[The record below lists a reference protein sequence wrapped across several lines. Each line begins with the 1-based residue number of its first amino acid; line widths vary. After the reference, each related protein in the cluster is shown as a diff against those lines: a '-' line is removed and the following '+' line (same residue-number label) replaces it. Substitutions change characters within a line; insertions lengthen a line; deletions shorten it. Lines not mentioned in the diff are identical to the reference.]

1 MAEPRGLNDA
11 LRDAL
16 EREPDNDG
24 LRRHLAEQELLS
36 GDAPAALRHCR
47 HLLGSDPGDPG
58 LLDLAARA
66 ARAAG
71 DDAAAER
78 YLAALGPRPPAA
90 DRPASAAGPGASE
103 GDSPPPQERRPRRV
117 AHEPYDDED
126 DDADWLDVDR
136 PTVGLDD
143 VGGMEQVKRRLQ
155 LSFLGPLANPELRA
169 SYGAQLRGGLL
180 LWGPPGCGKT
190 LIARA
195 LAGEL
200 GAGFVSLGIS
210 DVLDMWVGRSEQN
223 LRDAFDHARRTSPCV
238 VFLDELDA
246 LGQKRSQ
253 LRHSGVRTTVNQ
265 LLAELD
271 GAERDNDG
279 LFVLGA
285 TNHPWDVDT
294 ALRRPGRF
302 DRSVLVLPPDEP
314 AREAILRGAL
324 ARRPVADDLDLDEI
338 VARTALYSGADL
350 VRLVDDAT
358 ERAMERAVD
367 SGRVDPVTRADLRAA
382 TKASRPSTTSW
393 FDVAKS
399 YATFADEGGEFDEL
413 LDYLKRHRRA

>member
-1 MAEPRGLNDA
+1 MADARGLNDA

-47 HLLGSDPGDPG
+47 ILLGGDPGDPG

-71 DDAAAER
+71 DEAAASR
-78 YLAALGPRPPAA
+78 YEAALGPRPAPAPDPPGPPRRPAA
-90 DRPASAAGPGASE
+90 PHRPLPTEDPDDDEEDAEWLDAERPAV
-103 GDSPPPQERRPRRV
+103 R
-117 AHEPYDDED
+117 
-126 DDADWLDVDR
+126 
-136 PTVGLDD
+136 LDD
-143 VGGMEQVKRRLQ
+143 VGGMDAVKRRLH

-223 LRDAFDHARRTSPCV
+223 LRDAFDHARRIAPCV

-314 AREAILRGAL
+314 ARAAILRGAL
-324 ARRPVADDLDLDEI
+324 ATRPVADDVDVDEI
-338 VARTALYSGADL
+338 VARTDRYSGADL

-358 ERAMERAVD
+358 ERAMERAVR
-367 SGRVDPVTRADLRAA
+367 SGRVDPVSRADLRAA
-382 TKASRPSTTSW
+382 TKASRPTTGPW
-393 FDVAKS
+393 FDVARS
-399 YATFADEGGEFDEL
+399 YATFADEGGDFDEL
-413 LDYLKRHRRA
+413 LEYLGRRRS

>member
-1 MAEPRGLNDA
+1 MAESRGLNDA

-36 GDAPAALRHCR
+36 GDAPAALLHCR
-47 HLLGSDPGDPG
+47 HLLGTDPGDPG

-66 ARAAG
+66 AGAAG
-71 DDAAAER
+71 DEAAAAR
-78 YLAALGPRPPAA
+78 YAAALGPRPPAGA
-90 DRPASAAGPGASE
+90 AGTPGDGTPDRPPA
-103 GDSPPPQERRPRRV
+103 RRATSRPLPV
-117 AHEPYDDED
+117 HDEDEDED
-126 DDADWLDVDR
+126 DAWLDVDR
-136 PTVGLDD
+136 PAVRLDD
-143 VGGMEQVKRRLQ
+143 VGGMEQVKHRLQ
-155 LSFLGPLANPELRA
+155 LSFLGPLANPALRA

-223 LRDAFDHARRTSPCV
+223 LRDAFDHARRSSPCV

-265 LLAELD
+265 LLSELD

-314 AREAILRGAL
+314 ARAAILSGAL
-324 ARRPVADDLDLDEI
+324 ASRPTADDVDVDEI
-338 VARTALYSGADL
+338 VARTALFSGADL

-358 ERAMERAVD
+358 ERAMERAVR

-382 TKASRPSTTSW
+382 TKQARPSTTAW
-393 FDVAKS
+393 LDVAKS
-399 YATFADEGGEFDEL
+399 YATFADEGGEYDDL
-413 LDYLKRHRRA
+413 LAYMKQHRR

>member
-1 MAEPRGLNDA
+1 MADARGLNDA

-36 GDAPAALRHCR
+36 GDAPAALAHCR
-47 HLLGSDPGDPG
+47 RLLGSDPGDPG

-71 DDAAAER
+71 DEATAAR
-78 YLAALGPRPPAA
+78 YQAALGPRPSAPPAA
-90 DRPASAAGPGASE
+90 DPLSARPADREPR
-103 GDSPPPQERRPRRV
+103 RRPV
-117 AHEPYDDED
+117 GHEGWDDED
-126 DDADWLDVDR
+126 DDADGDDGWLAVERPDVR
-136 PTVGLDD
+136 LAD
-143 VGGMEQVKRRLQ
+143 VGGMDAVKRRLQ

-169 SYGAQLRGGLL
+169 TYGAQLRGGLL

-223 LRDAFDHARRTSPCV
+223 LREAFDRARRLAPCV

-271 GAERDNDG
+271 GAERDNEG

-302 DRSVLVLPPDEP
+302 DRSILVLPPDPP

-324 ARRPVADDLDLDEI
+324 ASRPVAEDVDVGEI
-338 VARTALYSGADL
+338 VARTERFSGADL

-358 ERAMERAVD
+358 ERAMERAVS
-367 SGRVDPVTRADLRAA
+367 SGRVDPVGRADLRAA
-382 TKASRPSTTSW
+382 TKASRPTTAAW

-399 YATFADEGGEFDEL
+399 YATFADEGGDYDEL
-413 LDYLKRHRRA
+413 LDYLGRRRV

>member
-1 MAEPRGLNDA
+1 
-11 LRDAL
+11 
-16 EREPDNDG
+16 
-24 LRRHLAEQELLS
+24 
-36 GDAPAALRHCR
+36 
-47 HLLGSDPGDPG
+47 
-58 LLDLAARA
+58 
-66 ARAAG
+66 
-71 DDAAAER
+71 
-78 YLAALGPRPPAA
+78 
-90 DRPASAAGPGASE
+90 
-103 GDSPPPQERRPRRV
+103 
-117 AHEPYDDED
+117 
-126 DDADWLDVDR
+126 
-136 PTVGLDD
+136 
-143 VGGMEQVKRRLQ
+143 MEQVKRRLQ

-210 DVLDMWVGRSEQN
+210 DVLDMWVGHSEQN

-314 AREAILRGAL
+314 ARAAILRGAL
-324 ARRPVADDLDLDEI
+324 AARPTADDVDVDEI
-338 VARTALYSGADL
+338 VGRTALYSGADL
-350 VRLVDDAT
+350 VRLVEDAT
-358 ERAMERAVD
+358 ERAMERAVT

-382 TKASRPSTTSW
+382 TKGSRPSTLSW

-413 LDYLKRHRRA
+413 LDYLKQHRR

>member
-1 MAEPRGLNDA
+1 MAESRGLNDA

-16 EREPDNDG
+16 EREPGNDD

-36 GDAPAALRHCR
+36 GDAPAALEHCR
-47 HLLGSDPGDPG
+47 RLLGSDPGDPG

-66 ARAAG
+66 AKAAG
-71 DDAAAER
+71 DDVAAER
-78 YLAALGPRPPAA
+78 YAAALGPRPPAPTAPGA
-90 DRPASAAGPGASE
+90 DRGPG
-103 GDSPPPQERRPRRV
+103 DSRTPPPRRARNPV
-117 AHEPYDDED
+117 AGDWDDDEDDED
-126 DDADWLDVDR
+126 DDGWLDVER
-136 PTVGLDD
+136 SVVRLED

-200 GAGFVSLGIS
+200 GASFVSLGIS

-223 LRDAFDHARRTSPCV
+223 LREAFDHARRTSPCV

-265 LLAELD
+265 LLSELD

-314 AREAILRGAL
+314 ARAAILHGAL
-324 ARRPVADDLDLDEI
+324 ASRPTAKDVNVDEI
-338 VARTALYSGADL
+338 VARTALFSGADL

-358 ERAMERAVD
+358 ERAMERAVR
-367 SGRVDPVTRADLRAA
+367 SGKVDPVTRSDLRAA
-382 TKASRPSTTSW
+382 TKESRPSTTSW

-399 YATFADEGGEFDEL
+399 YATFADEGGEYDEL
-413 LDYLKRHRRA
+413 LDYLKRHKR

>member
-16 EREPDNDG
+16 EREPGNDG

-36 GDAPAALRHCR
+36 GDAPAALEHCR
-47 HLLGSDPGDPG
+47 RLLGSDPGDPG

-71 DDAAAER
+71 DEAAAAR
-78 YLAALGPRPPAA
+78 YAAALGPRPPAPA
-90 DRPASAAGPGASE
+90 QDPPRDAAPPSDRDRS
-103 GDSPPPQERRPRRV
+103 RRPV
-117 AHEPYDDED
+117 SSDGWDDDED
-126 DDADWLDVDR
+126 DDAGDWIDVER
-136 PTVGLDD
+136 PAVRLDD
-143 VGGMEQVKRRLQ
+143 VGGMDAVKRRLH

-271 GAERDNDG
+271 GAERDNEG

-314 AREAILRGAL
+314 ARAAILRGAL
-324 ARRPVADDLDLDEI
+324 ATRPTADDVDVDEI
-338 VARTALYSGADL
+338 VRRTALYSGADL

-358 ERAMERAVD
+358 ERAMERAVS

-382 TKASRPSTTSW
+382 TKGSRPSTTSW

-399 YATFADEGGEFDEL
+399 YATFADEGGEYDEL
-413 LDYLKRHRRA
+413 LEYLKQHRRA

>member
-1 MAEPRGLNDA
+1 MDA
-11 LRDAL
+11 
-16 EREPDNDG
+16 
-24 LRRHLAEQELLS
+24 
-36 GDAPAALRHCR
+36 
-47 HLLGSDPGDPG
+47 
-58 LLDLAARA
+58 
-66 ARAAG
+66 
-71 DDAAAER
+71 
-78 YLAALGPRPPAA
+78 
-90 DRPASAAGPGASE
+90 
-103 GDSPPPQERRPRRV
+103 
-117 AHEPYDDED
+117 
-126 DDADWLDVDR
+126 
-136 PTVGLDD
+136 
-143 VGGMEQVKRRLQ
+143 VKRRLH

-169 SYGAQLRGGLL
+169 TYGSQLRGGLL

-223 LRDAFDHARRTSPCV
+223 LRDAFDHARRIAPCV

-302 DRSVLVLPPDEP
+302 DRSVLVLPPDAP
-314 AREAILRGAL
+314 ARAAILRGAL
-324 ARRPVADDLDLDEI
+324 ASRPVADDLDVEEI
-338 VARTALYSGADL
+338 VARTDRYSGADL

-358 ERAMERAVD
+358 ERAMERAVR
-367 SGRVDPVTRADLRAA
+367 SGRVDPVGRADLRAA
-382 TKASRPSTTSW
+382 TKASRPTTGPW

-399 YATFADEGGEFDEL
+399 YATFADEGGDYDEL
-413 LDYLKRHRRA
+413 LEYLGGRGRR

>member
-1 MAEPRGLNDA
+1 MESRGLIDA

-16 EREPDNDG
+16 GREPDNTE
-24 LRRHLAEQELLS
+24 LRRHLADAELMA
-36 GDAPAALRHCR
+36 GDAPAALAHARQ
-47 HLLGSDPGDPG
+47 LLGIDPGDVPT
-58 LLDLAARA
+58 LELAARA
-66 ARAAG
+66 AQAAG
-71 DDAAAER
+71 DEIAAER
-78 YLAALGPRPPAA
+78 YRGALGMQGPAA
-90 DRPASAAGPGASE
+90 
-103 GDSPPPQERRPRRV
+103 PPSTQRSHEPRPRRV
-117 AHEPYDDED
+117 SHEPYDDED
-126 DDADWLDVDR
+126 DDAAWLDVER
-136 PTVGLDD
+136 PAVRLDD

-314 AREAILRGAL
+314 ARAAILSGAL
-324 ARRPVADDLDLDEI
+324 ASRPTADDVDVDEI

-358 ERAMERAVD
+358 ERAMERAVT

-382 TKASRPSTTSW
+382 TKGSRPSTLSW

-413 LDYLKRHRRA
+413 VAYLKQHRR